1 MCGIAGIF
9 HGRGVCGDAAR
20 EVAVVE
26 RMTTLLAHRGPD
38 ASGIWQDAMGRC
50 TLGHRRLSIID
61 LTEAGA
67 QPMYRESTPWVLSF
81 NGEIYNASE
90 LRRELE
96 ALGRCFRGHA
106 DTEVLLEAIDVWGLA
121 ALPRLDGMFAFAA
134 FNQRTGEMILA
145 RDPFGEKPLYYSDAG
160 SGGIAFAS
168 ELTAIE
174 SLPWF
179 RRVVPRERMAEM
191 LMFQYV
197 GAPRTIYR
205 DASKLPPGHF
215 MHVSSNGSRRVE
227 RYFAYEPAEPVGDT
241 RTLWEAADE
250 LEAILT
256 TSLRRRLMSDVP
268 LGALLSGG
276 VDSATTC
283 ALIRRVLDVPLQT
296 FSLGFKG
303 ADESE
308 TEVAAAF
315 ATAIGSEHQELIVDE
330 SAVDFLARIGELQ
343 DEPNGDVSCFP
354 TYFLSQLVR
363 EHVTV
368 AVSGDG
374 GDEMFGG
381 YGRYFQT
388 LAEVSDRPFGPFG
401 REYYSRGILV
411 MSELEIR
418 ALFGDLDPV
427 LRGHLELLR
436 HQLDDRRDEALAAM
450 RMSDATNYLPG
461 AVLAKVDRMS
471 MQHSLEVRTPFLSP
485 DVATFAAGLPHRL
498 LVDGSNGKMVLRE
511 LAYRY
516 LPHDLIDL
524 PKKGFGFPSQAW
536 GAGAIW
542 HLAEERLGERR
553 SRLRRAL
560 GPQAIDHFLSRPYC
574 LEPLWAMLTLESW
587 LRVHDAEVEEPPA
600 AVDKPR
606 SARWLSDETLLLVDS
621 DLLDS
626 EAIAEVDG
634 STSLGEGVTR
644 RTLSLLRAVAPLV
657 RDEAPPADP
666 DWVHLPVGIEV
677 DEGLRRTGVDVA
689 GSRVVWFRANV
700 FVRHGRPRLSVGV
713 KGPGPRF
720 SLGLATWTA
729 THGRIRSGA
738 SEVGPARALLVVN
751 PLDDSTEL
759 PLVDHHR
766 RVDRDRLRAMRSRMD
781 RRRGGVSGVPVTSL
795 PDQLARHIESAPEAP
810 ERRSLASA
818 VVLTHALPS
827 GGAERQWCYLAK
839 GLVENGT
846 AVTFV
851 TTHRISGSNAHYA
864 PLLKSTGALVQ
875 ELPDVGT
882 SELLDAVA
890 VTDLQSS
897 LQRDGTDV
905 GDRVLQLAC
914 FLRRAQPDALFAQLD
929 EPNVIGAAAGVVAG
943 VPSIV
948 CSFRNYSPQRFV
960 YLDSGFFLPAYRALR
975 GRSEVT
981 FSGNSTP
988 GNADY
993 AAWLGIAPDAIALVP
1008 NGVAADASDLG
1019 SSSSR
1024 VRAATRRELG
1034 IAPEAP
1040 VVIGAFRLSHEKRPE
1055 LFLEACGRAAI
1066 QVPGLRVLIAG
1077 VGPLEDRL
1085 RQLAQRYGFTPETLQ
1100 FLGARTDLGSLMVA
1114 ADVLLLTS
1122 QFEGTPNV
1130 VLEAQLLGVPV
1141 VAPHVGGV
1149 ADVVVHNET
1158 GILVE
1163 DPVSSSAL
1171 AEALARI
1178 LSDPPRWRHQ
1188 AGERSASLAEHFS
1201 IAAMVN
1207 AHRALIS
1214 TD

>member
-9 HGRGVCGDAAR
+9 HGRGVCRDAAH
-20 EVAVVE
+20 EWAVVE

-90 LRRELE
+90 LRSELE
-96 ALGRCFRGHA
+96 ALGRRFRGHA
-106 DTEVLLEAIDVWGLA
+106 DTEVLLQAIDVWGLA

-134 FNQRTGEMILA
+134 FNQQTGEMILA

-401 REYYSRGILV
+401 REYYSRRILV

-450 RMSDATNYLPG
+450 RMSDAANYLPG

-524 PKKGFGFPSQAW
+524 PKKGFGLPSQAW

-542 HLAEERLGERR
+542 HLAEERLGGRH
-553 SRLRRAL
+553 SRLRSAL
-560 GPQAIDHFLSRPYC
+560 GPQAIHHFLSRPYR

-587 LRVHDAEVEEPPA
+587 LRAHDAEIEPA
-600 AVDKPR
+600 TTSISHPR
-606 SARWLSDETLLLVDS
+606 SARWLSDKTLLLVD
-621 DLLDS
+621 DDFLDA
-626 EAIAEVDG
+626 EAFSEVDG
-634 STSLGEGVTR
+634 ATSLGAGVTE
-644 RTLSLLRAVAPLV
+644 RTLSLLRTLRPLV
-657 RDEAPPADP
+657 EDEGLPSDPEWVRLPASVP
-666 DWVHLPVGIEV
+666 V
-677 DEGLRRTGVDVA
+677 DEGLRGQGVELA
-689 GSRVVWFRANV
+689 GARVVWFRGDA
-700 FVRHGRPRLSVGV
+700 FVVHGRPRFALRLARSE
-713 KGPGPRF
+713 K
-720 SLGLATWTA
+720 SLTVGLASWHA
-729 THGRIRSGA
+729 AHGLVKSA
-738 SEVGPARALLVVN
+738 AAEVGPASAVLVVN
-751 PLDDSTEL
+751 PLDDSTDL
-759 PLVDHHR
+759 PIVWHHR
-766 RVDRDRLRAMRSRMD
+766 RLDRRRLRAARSRVAESRPSPQPMLM
-781 RRRGGVSGVPVTSL
+781 STAE
-795 PDQLARHIESAPEAP
+795 QLASQIKNAPRSP
-810 ERRSLASA
+810 GRRPLRSA

-827 GGAERQWCYLAK
+827 GGAERQWCYLAT
-839 GLVENGT
+839 GLADAGT
-846 AVTFV
+846 RVTFV
-851 TTHRISGSNAHYA
+851 TTHRISGANAHYA
-864 PLLKSTGALVQ
+864 PLLRDPRLRVQ
-875 ELPDVGT
+875 ELPDLGAPD
-882 SELLDAVA
+882 LLGYVA
-890 VTDLQSS
+890 LHDLRSP
-897 LQRDGTDV
+897 LQRSATDI

-914 FLRRAQPDALFAQLD
+914 VLRRDAPDAVFAQLD
-929 EPNVIGAAAGVVAG
+929 EPNVIGAAAGLSAG
-943 VPSIV
+943 TPSVV
-948 CSFRNYSPQRFV
+948 CSFRNYSPRHFA
-960 YLDSGFFLPAYRALR
+960 YLDSDFYRPAYGALR
-975 GRSEVT
+975 EREEVIL
-981 FSGNSTP
+981 SGNSTP

-993 AAWLGIAPDAIALVP
+993 AEWLGAGRESITLIP
-1008 NGVAADASDLG
+1008 NGVATNAVDLRSGVARARAEVRADLG
-1019 SSSSR
+1019 
-1024 VRAATRRELG
+1024 V
-1034 IAPEAP
+1034 APEAP
-1040 VVIGAFRLSHEKRPE
+1040 IIIGAFRLSHEKRPE
-1055 LFLEACGRAAI
+1055 LFLEACARVAAR
-1066 QVPGLRVLIAG
+1066 VPGLCVLLAG
-1077 VGPLEDRL
+1077 VGPLEDHLRRL
-1085 RQLAQRYGFTPETLQ
+1085 ASRYGFDRANFQ
-1100 FLGARTDLGSLMVA
+1100 FLGLRSDLGSLMA
-1114 ADVLLLTS
+1114 ASDVLLLTS
-1122 QFEGTPNV
+1122 RFEGTPNV
-1130 VLEAQLLGVPV
+1130 VLEAQLLGIPV
-1141 VAPHVGGV
+1141 VAPPVGGV
-1149 ADVVVHNET
+1149 ADVVADGVT
-1158 GILVE
+1158 GILVAE
-1163 DPVSSSAL
+1163 PVTPSAL
-1171 AEALARI
+1171 AAALEAVLENSAQWHERVERGRAALA
-1178 LSDPPRWRHQ
+1178 
-1188 AGERSASLAEHFS
+1188 ERYS
-1201 IAAMVN
+1201 IAAMVE
-1207 AHRALIS
+1207 AHRALIPS
-1214 TD
+1214 D